1 MILKLQDSYR
11 WIILGTLFTVH
22 VLTSIGQFSI
32 PPLLPFIKKN
42 FELNYTQVGIFSS
55 SFYLGLG
62 AMAAF
67 GGSMS
72 DFMGIKK
79 VIILGTL
86 FMGALMLFAS
96 WMNDFWWIIGFLI
109 CAGISY
115 SAVTPATNK
124 ATMYWYQD
132 RLMATAMGAKQ
143 TGINAGGFIAAFIV
157 PWMAVGYG
165 WHLALSFTSILVAAS
180 ALIMVMF
187 YREFQAQTQG
197 PTTFKTWKAQYR
209 RVISNRNVL
218 FLGAEGFFRVGLQ
231 NAYLAY
237 LILYLQKVFD
247 FSIMQASF
255 YLALTQLSGAFGRIL
270 WGLVSD
276 RAFRGQRKI
285 VYQLIAVASGFLFL
299 VLGYLPPSTP
309 IWVIVVLVLLLGI
322 TAVGHQGVGLSLLGE
337 AAGKELTGT
346 ASGFNQSFYFL
357 GVVLMAPLFGFMVDT
372 FKGYHQAWVL
382 LGLCAFIAASLV
394 LFVKEESKKG
404 RVPLVAGET
413 TGH

>member
-1 MILKLQDSYR
+1 VILKQQDSYR
-11 WIILGTLFTVH
+11 WIILGTLFMVH

-79 VIILGTL
+79 LIILGTL
-86 FMGALMLFAS
+86 FMGALMLIAS
-96 WMNDFWWIIGFLI
+96 LMTDFWWIIGFLI

-124 ATMYWYQD
+124 ATMYWFQD
-132 RLMATAMGAKQ
+132 SLRATAMGAKQ

-165 WHLALSFTSILVAAS
+165 WHLALSFTSILVGAS
-180 ALIMVMF
+180 ALVMLIF
-187 YREFQAQTQG
+187 YREFHTQVG
-197 PTTFKTWKAQYR
+197 GRATFETWKAQYR
-209 RVISNRNVL
+209 RVISNRSVL
-218 FLGAEGFFRVGLQ
+218 FLGVEGFFRVGLQ
-231 NAYLAY
+231 NTYLAY
-237 LILYLQKVFD
+237 LILYLQKAFEL
-247 FSIMQASF
+247 SIMQASLF
-255 YLALTQLSGAFGRIL
+255 LALTQLSGAFGRIL

-276 RAFRGQRKI
+276 RTFGGQRKV
-285 VYQLIAVASGFLFL
+285 VYQLIAVAAGILFL
-299 VLGYLPPSTP
+299 LLGYLPPTTP
-309 IWVIVVLVLLLGI
+309 IWVIVLLVFLLGI

-337 AAGKELTGT
+337 VAGKELTGT

-357 GVVLMAPLFGFMVDT
+357 GVVLMAPFFGFMVDT
-372 FKGYHQAWVL
+372 FKSYHQAWFAL
-382 LGLCAFIAASLV
+382 ALFAFIAASLV

-404 RVPLVAGET
+404 RVPVVAGEAT
-413 TGH
+413 

>member
-1 MILKLQDSYR
+1 MILKPQDSYR
-11 WIILGTLFTVH
+11 WIILGTLFMVH

-86 FMGALMLFAS
+86 FMGALMLIAS
-96 WMNDFWWIIGFLI
+96 WMTDFWWIIGFLI

-124 ATMYWYQD
+124 ATMYWFQD
-132 RLMATAMGAKQ
+132 SLRATAMGAKQ
-143 TGINAGGFIAAFIV
+143 TGINVGGFIAAFIV

-165 WHLALSFTSILVAAS
+165 WHFALSFTSILVGVS
-180 ALIMVMF
+180 ALIMLMF
-187 YREFQAQTQG
+187 YREFQVQVEGRA
-197 PTTFKTWKAQYR
+197 TFKTWKAQYR
-209 RVISNRNVL
+209 RVISNRSVL

-231 NAYLAY
+231 NTYLAY

-247 FSIMQASF
+247 LSIMQASL
-255 YLALTQLSGAFGRIL
+255 YLALTQMSGAFGRIL

-276 RAFRGQRKI
+276 RIFRGQRKV
-285 VYQLIAVASGFLFL
+285 VYQLIAVASGILFL
-299 VLGYLPPSTP
+299 LLGYLPPTTP
-309 IWVIVVLVLLLGI
+309 IWVIILMVLLLGV

-337 AAGKELTGT
+337 VAGKELTGT

-357 GVVLMAPLFGFMVDT
+357 GVVLMAPFFGFMVDT
-372 FKGYHQAWVL
+372 FQSYHQAWLL

-404 RVPLVAGET
+404 RVPVVAGEAT
-413 TGH
+413 